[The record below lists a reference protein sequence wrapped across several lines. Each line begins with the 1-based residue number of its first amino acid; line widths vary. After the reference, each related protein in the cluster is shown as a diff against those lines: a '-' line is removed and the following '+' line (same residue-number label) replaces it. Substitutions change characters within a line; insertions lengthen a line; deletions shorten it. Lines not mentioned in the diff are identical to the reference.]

1 MNIVISENER
11 KIVKDVLSN
20 VLVDDVKV
28 YVFGSRVKGTLK
40 EYADLD
46 LALQG
51 RELLPQSILDTL
63 NIKFEESLLPY
74 KVDVIDLNNIDTDF
88 YNTIKQD
95 LTPFLYD

>member
-20 VLVDDVKV
+20 VLADDVKV

-51 RELLPQSILDTL
+51 RELLPQPILDTL

-95 LTPFLYD
+95 LTLFLYD

>member
-20 VLVDDVKV
+20 VLADDVKV

-95 LTPFLYD
+95 LTLFLYD

>member
-20 VLVDDVKV
+20 VLADDVKV